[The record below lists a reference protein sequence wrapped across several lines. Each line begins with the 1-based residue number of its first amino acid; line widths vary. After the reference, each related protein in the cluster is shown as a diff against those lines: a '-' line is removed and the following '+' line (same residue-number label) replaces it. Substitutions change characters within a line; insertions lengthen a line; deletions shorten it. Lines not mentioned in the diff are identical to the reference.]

1 MTSTVRLEEPIP
13 IAQNTRAET
22 PETKTSKDVYN
33 PYLAARREWDERY
46 GHFISRERNWRLMAI
61 LSSLVALV
69 SVGGMIHLS
78 TKSHIVPFVVAMDS
92 LGRTAAAGPADETS
106 PADDRL
112 KRATLFNWVEDLRT
126 VTSDGIA
133 QRKAIDR
140 VYAHIASGGQAQ
152 AFISEFYRADP
163 PQKRAAAET
172 VSVEVRSVLPTSE
185 RTFEV
190 EWMETARDLYGAV
203 KGQDHWKAAFS
214 IAVNPPTDERMAR
227 INPLSIYIT
236 NASWGKV
243 LWARK
248 DSSKCKYSKLSL
260 SQPPSLPVSSR
271 KSLRRLRFKPSGFR
285 RRKLNVRFQPGATRS
300 STATI
305 SVPRSTLFRTRTRFN
320 LARKPSTR

>member
-1 MTSTVRLEEPIP
+1 VTSAVRLEEPIP
-13 IAQNTRAET
+13 IAQKIHSDTAEPRA
-22 PETKTSKDVYN
+22 SKAAYN

-46 GHFISRERNWRLMAI
+46 GSFITRERNWRIIAI
-61 LSSLVALV
+61 LSSLVALF
-69 SVGGMIHLS
+69 SVGGMIRLS
-78 TKSHIVPFVVAMDS
+78 MKSHIVPFVVAMDS
-92 LGRTAAAGPADETS
+92 LGRTAAAGRAEETS

-126 VTSDGIA
+126 VTTDGIA

-152 AFISEFYRADP
+152 ALISEFYRADP

-190 EWMETARDLYGAV
+190 EWFETTRDLYGAV
-203 KGQDHWKAAFS
+203 KEQDHWKAAFS

-227 INPLSIYIT
+227 INPLGIYVT

-243 LWARK
+243 L
-248 DSSKCKYSKLSL
+248 
-260 SQPPSLPVSSR
+260 
-271 KSLRRLRFKPSGFR
+271 
-285 RRKLNVRFQPGATRS
+285 
-300 STATI
+300 
-305 SVPRSTLFRTRTRFN
+305 
-320 LARKPSTR
+320 